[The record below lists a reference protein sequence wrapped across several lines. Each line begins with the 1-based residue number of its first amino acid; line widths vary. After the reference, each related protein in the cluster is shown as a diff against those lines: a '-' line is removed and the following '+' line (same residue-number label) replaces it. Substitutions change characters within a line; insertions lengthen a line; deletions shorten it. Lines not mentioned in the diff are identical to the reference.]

1 MTNGPIW
8 LLDDDDSIR
17 FVVRRAL
24 QRQSYK
30 VRCFETLA
38 TVREALTESR
48 PALLITDIHLA
59 DGNGLSLLQAASTES
74 FPVIVMTAYGDLDK
88 AVAAYQGGAFEY
100 LAKPFDLT
108 ALEAAVAAAFSQ
120 QALSQQQQERLQT
133 PAEPVDREDQH
144 AGMVGR
150 SAAMQRLFR
159 QLGRLS
165 VTDVNVLISGETGV
179 GKELVARAL
188 HAHSPRREKPFVAI
202 NSAAIPAELLES
214 ELFGHEKGAF
224 TGATQRHA
232 GRFEQAQGGTL
243 FLDEI
248 GDMPLPLQSR
258 LLRVLAEGDYYRVGG
273 REALQADVRIIAAS
287 HQDLSQRVAQHDF
300 RADLFHRLNVV
311 QLRVPPL
318 RERADDIPLL
328 VQHFLN
334 QAAQQ
339 LGLELKQIDDISMR
353 YLQSAPW
360 PGNIREL
367 KNLCQQLLIMA
378 PGELIVS
385 SDLPPE
391 LLSDTPAGE
400 SSLQER
406 DWQCAL
412 RSAARKA
419 CAESN
424 GKDLQGLQERV
435 RQLMVEVALEAHQG
449 RIGAAAECLGV
460 GRNTLARWL
469 KQARAAQD

>member
-1 MTNGPIW
+1 MTDGPIW
-8 LLDDDDSIR
+8 LLDDDASIR
-17 FVVRRAL
+17 FVVSRAL
-24 QRQSYK
+24 QRQSYE

-38 TVREALTESR
+38 AVREALTESR
-48 PALLITDIHLA
+48 PALLITDIHLT

-108 ALEAAVAAAFSQ
+108 ALETAVVAAFNQ
-120 QALSQQQQERLQT
+120 QALSQQQERA
-133 PAEPVDREDQH
+133 PVSAEPVDHEDQH

-202 NSAAIPAELLES
+202 NSAAIPSELLES

-328 VQHFLN
+328 VQHFLS
-334 QAAQQ
+334 QAALQ
-339 LGLELKQIDDISMR
+339 LGLELKQIDDASMHH
-353 YLQSAPW
+353 LQNAPW

-391 LLSDTPAGE
+391 LLSHTPASE
-400 SSLQER
+400 PKLQER

-412 RSAARKA
+412 RSAAQKA
-419 CAESN
+419 CAASN
-424 GKDLQGLQERV
+424 GKDLQALQERV
-435 RQLMVEVALEAHQG
+435 RQLMVDVALEAHQG

-460 GRNTLARWL
+460 GRNTLTRWL
-469 KQARAAQD
+469 KQARAAPDS